1 MASAA
6 GSLDPDGHDA
16 GPPRSRGVVVV
27 AIGLL
32 AFAGLGAADIAS
44 ALLGVGYVAWTLP
57 AANTLAL
64 LVLAVAPLFVT
75 RLLGPTSGAPP
86 TSTRQ
91 ALLAAAIATAR
102 ELGWLLV
109 LLPLLLIGGSVA
121 AGTADFLLFTD
132 GRYLLAL
139 LLVVGLVEFRRKPAK
154 AVTRPLP
161 WRSLQRAAGWLW
173 LLAFFALWFGGEL
186 PALELVGSDPRDG
199 CRYFARRLQ
208 RDRSMHRPWVVVAR
222 PLGTT
227 LLAWHREVAVEPSLP
242 ADLAMLRVADDGVF
256 AERRD
261 GTSVRLTLR

>member
-1 MASAA
+1 M
-6 GSLDPDGHDA
+6 
-16 GPPRSRGVVVV
+16 VV
-27 AIGLL
+27 AIGLF
-32 AFAGLGAADIAS
+32 AFAGLGAADVAS

-64 LVLAVAPLFVT
+64 LVLAVTPLFVT
-75 RLLGPTSGAPP
+75 RLLEPAPGAPP

-91 ALLAAAIATAR
+91 VLLAAAIATAR
-102 ELGWLLV
+102 ELSWLLV
-109 LLPLLLIGGSVA
+109 LLPLLLIGGSLA

-132 GRYLLAL
+132 GRYLLAV

-161 WRSLQRAAGWLW
+161 WRTLQHAAVWLW
-173 LLAFFALWFGGEL
+173 LLAFFAWWFGGGL
-186 PALELVGSDPRDG
+186 PALELVGTDPRDG
-199 CRYFARRLQ
+199 SRYFARQLQ

-242 ADLAMLRVADDGVF
+242 VDLTALRFEGDAVF

>member
-1 MASAA
+1 M
-6 GSLDPDGHDA
+6 
-16 GPPRSRGVVVV
+16 VV

-32 AFAGLGAADIAS
+32 AFAGLGAAD
-44 ALLGVGYVAWTLP
+44 VAWTLP

-64 LVLAVAPLFVT
+64 LALAITPLFVT
-75 RLLGPTSGAPP
+75 RLLEPAPGAPR

-91 ALLAAAIATAR
+91 VLLAAAIATAR
-102 ELGWLLV
+102 ELSWLLV

-132 GRYLLAL
+132 GRYLLAV

-154 AVTRPLP
+154 AVTRPPP
-161 WRSLQRAAGWLW
+161 WRTLQRAAGWLW
-173 LLAFFALWFGGEL
+173 LLAFFVLWFGGEL
-186 PALELVGSDPRDG
+186 GSLELVGTDPRDG

-208 RDRSMHRPWVVVAR
+208 RDTPKERHGLLVAM

-242 ADLAMLRVADDGVF
+242 VDLAMLRFADDSVF